1 MQFVECDGMK
11 DDAFILD
18 RFSRIDK
25 NIVLL
30 GLAGAVCAYLL
41 HRKIRR
47 QAAEIE
53 KLSQELKYQK
63 GD

>member
-1 MQFVECDGMK
+1 MK

-18 RFSRIDK
+18 RFGRIDK